1 MNRQHSI
8 LFSLGISQL
17 ILMSFMNSPGEDIS
31 QGRESFLLG
40 QNSDFLGVFAG
51 VFYSLIPSSPFGWWV
66 NLTAIQV
73 FCVICAFQ
81 LELYQN
87 KIDNK
92 RFAIYLLLQ
101 YLSLYFAAQQ
111 SRDGTLFAFLCL
123 AFSLLRIT
131 FRVSKRRRITM
142 CLSAF
147 FFTLGLCF
155 RPWMSIITLP
165 LLLFTLNQNYIRK
178 TFKVKSVIV
187 LSLIIVFAPVSIELG
202 FSNSLVTKKD
212 YPLQTLI
219 IHDLVG
225 AACWSSNL
233 DTSESALRALKVVSQ
248 SPDFESNICQFYK
261 PNTWQAVTLQ
271 AGQSSL
277 TQNYPPPIARTQS
290 SAKYQELFRSWREII
305 VSDPRTYLQNKLMI
319 MSQVFFASQAKVYG
333 SRDLAGKEGLF
344 EAFAKILDILKFGLN
359 LPWQIVSTLYLLT
372 PGAMLLSFFTL
383 VPMVRSRIRHPVQFG
398 IIPIMALTLTIW
410 GTVTFVSDNARYL
423 TPFVL
428 LTLVSTFIGNLPAKG
443 DNR

>member
-1 MNRQHSI
+1 
-8 LFSLGISQL
+8 
-17 ILMSFMNSPGEDIS
+17 
-31 QGRESFLLG
+31 
-40 QNSDFLGVFAG
+40 
-51 VFYSLIPSSPFGWWV
+51 
-66 NLTAIQV
+66 
-73 FCVICAFQ
+73 
-81 LELYQN
+81 
-87 KIDNK
+87 
-92 RFAIYLLLQ
+92 
-101 YLSLYFAAQQ
+101 
-111 SRDGTLFAFLCL
+111 
-123 AFSLLRIT
+123 
-131 FRVSKRRRITM
+131 
-142 CLSAF
+142 
-147 FFTLGLCF
+147 
-155 RPWMSIITLP
+155 MSIITLP

-202 FSNSLVTKKD
+202 FSNSLETKKD
-212 YPLQTLI
+212 YPLQALI

-233 DTSESALRALKVVSQ
+233 ETSESALRALKVVSQ
-248 SPDFESNICQFYK
+248 NPDFESNICQFYK
-261 PNTWQAVTLQ
+261 PNTWQAVTLE

-319 MSQVFFASQAKVYG
+319 MSQVFFASQTKVYG

-344 EAFAKILDILKFGLN
+344 EAFAKILDILIFGLN
-359 LPWQIVSTLYLLT
+359 LPWQIVSALYLLT

>member
-17 ILMSFMNSPGEDIS
+17 ILMSFMASPGEDIS

-66 NLTAIQV
+66 NLTVIHL

-87 KIDNK
+87 KIGKK
-92 RFAIYLLLQ
+92 RFAIYLLIQ

-142 CLSAF
+142 CLSVF
-147 FFTLGLCF
+147 CFTLGLCF

-178 TFKVKSVIV
+178 TFKVKSAIV
-187 LSLIIVFAPVSIELG
+187 LSAIIVFAPVSIELG
-202 FSNSLVTKKD
+202 FSNSLETKKD

-225 AACWSSNL
+225 TACWSSNL
-233 DTSESALRALKVVSQ
+233 ETSESALRALKVVSQ
-248 SPDFESNICQFYK
+248 NSDFESNICQFYK
-261 PNTWQAVTLQ
+261 PNTWQAVTLD

-277 TQNYPPPIARTQS
+277 TQNYLPPIAMTQS
-290 SAKYQELFRSWREII
+290 SAIYQELFRSWREII
-305 VSDPRTYLQNKLMI
+305 VSDPRTYLQNKLMMI
-319 MSQVFFASQAKVYG
+319 SQVLFASQTKVSG
-333 SRDLAGKEGLF
+333 SRDLAGKTGLA
-344 EAFAKILDILKFGLN
+344 EAFAKILDILKFTLN
-359 LPWQIVSTLYLLT
+359 LPWRIVSDLYLLT
-372 PGAMLLSFFTL
+372 PGAMLISFFTL
-383 VPMVRSRIRHPVQFG
+383 VPMLRSRIKHPVHFG

-428 LTLVSTFIGNLPAKG
+428 LTLVSTFTSNLPAKG
-443 DNR
+443 DHR

>member
-1 MNRQHSI
+1 MI
-8 LFSLGISQL
+8 FIA
-17 ILMSFMNSPGEDIS
+17 SPGEDIS

-87 KIDNK
+87 KIDKK

-131 FRVSKRRRITM
+131 FRVSKGRRFTM
-142 CLSAF
+142 CLSVF
-147 FFTLGLCF
+147 SFSLGLCF

-165 LLLFTLNQNYIRK
+165 LLLFTLNQNYIRT
-178 TFKVKSVIV
+178 TFKVKSAIV
-187 LSLIIVFAPVSIELG
+187 LSAIIVFAPVSIELG
-202 FSNSLVTKKD
+202 FSNSLETKKD

-219 IHDLVG
+219 IHDLAG
-225 AACWSSNL
+225 TACWSSNL
-233 DTSESALRALKVVSQ
+233 ETSESALRALKVVSQ
-248 SPDFESNICQFYK
+248 NPDFESSLCQFYK
-261 PNTWQAVTLQ
+261 PNTWQAVTLE

-277 TQNYPPPIARTQS
+277 TRNYSSPIARTQS
-290 SAKYQELFRSWREII
+290 SAKYQELFRSWREIV

-319 MSQVFFASQAKVYG
+319 MSQVLFASQTKVSG
-333 SRDLAGKEGLF
+333 SSDLAGKKGLF
-344 EAFAKILDILKFGLN
+344 EAFAKILDILIFVLN
-359 LPWQIVSTLYLLT
+359 LPWRIVSALYLLT
-372 PGAMLLSFFTL
+372 PGGMLISFFTL
-383 VPMVRSRIRHPVQFG
+383 VPLVRSRTKYPVQFG

-428 LTLVSTFIGNLPAKG
+428 LTLVSTFINNLPAKG

>member
-1 MNRQHSI
+1 MI
-8 LFSLGISQL
+8 FIA
-17 ILMSFMNSPGEDIS
+17 SPGEDIS

-51 VFYSLIPSSPFGWWV
+51 VFYSLIPNSPFGWWV

-87 KIDNK
+87 KIDKK

-142 CLSAF
+142 CLSVS

-202 FSNSLVTKKD
+202 FSNSLETKKD

-233 DTSESALRALKVVSQ
+233 ETSELALRALKVVSQ

-261 PNTWQAVTLQ
+261 PNTWQAVTLE

-305 VSDPRTYLQNKLMI
+305 VSDPKTYLQNKLMI
-319 MSQVFFASQAKVYG
+319 MSQVFFASQTKVYG

-344 EAFAKILDILKFGLN
+344 EAFAKILDILIFGLN
-359 LPWQIVSTLYLLT
+359 LPWQIVSALYLLT
-372 PGAMLLSFFTL
+372 PGTLLLSFFTL
-383 VPMVRSRIRHPVQFG
+383 VPMVRSRVRHPVHFG

-410 GTVTFVSDNARYL
+410 GTITFVSDNARYL

-428 LTLVSTFIGNLPAKG
+428 LTLVSTFISNLPAKG
-443 DNR
+443 DHR